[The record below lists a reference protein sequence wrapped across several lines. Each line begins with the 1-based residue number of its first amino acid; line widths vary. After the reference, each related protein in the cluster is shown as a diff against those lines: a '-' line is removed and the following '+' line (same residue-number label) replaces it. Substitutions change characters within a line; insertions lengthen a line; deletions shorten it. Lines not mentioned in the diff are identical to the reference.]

1 MGVAARSAK
10 SPSRTLISCDGLF
23 HSTALAMH
31 TSLVLVAANPFQ
43 RDRQWPKPNL
53 PNNYLQD
60 QIDRFL
66 VAAEALHKSM
76 QIITASTIAR
86 FVRSMSRCVSRL
98 RR

>member
-1 MGVAARSAK
+1 MAE
-10 SPSRTLISCDGLF
+10 T
-23 HSTALAMH
+23 
-31 TSLVLVAANPFQ
+31 
-43 RDRQWPKPNL
+43 NL